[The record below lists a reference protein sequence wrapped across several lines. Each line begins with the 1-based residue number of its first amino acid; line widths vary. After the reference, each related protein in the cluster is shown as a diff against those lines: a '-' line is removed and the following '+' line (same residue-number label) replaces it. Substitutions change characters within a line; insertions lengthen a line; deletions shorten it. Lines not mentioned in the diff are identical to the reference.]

1 MENTLL
7 KQAQT
12 ELESKIVPE
21 AKENYDKIV
30 VAGEMLAMGKK
41 DGNSAMADIKTA
53 KDPLD
58 MVVKAVIGILHLLRK
73 QAKGVMPVNAMVPA
87 GMTLVFQG
95 LDVAERVGVLKVT
108 KDVLAKAVKM
118 YISIVL
124 QKLRITPEKLRGYMQ
139 QAHDIVNDPQ
149 KLSQMKAAYTK
160 DQQLAQQKKAQPAQP
175 SPQAPAQQ
183 PQPPASGGLLNQGR

>member
-41 DGNSAMADIKTA
+41 DSNSAMADIKTA

-108 KDVLAKAVKM
+108 KDVLAKAVKL

-149 KLSQMKAAYTK
+149 KLSQMKAAYSK
-160 DQQLAQQKKAQPAQP
+160 DQQLAQQKKALPAAQ
-175 SPQAPAQQ
+175 QPAQQ
-183 PQPPASGGLLNQGR
+183 PQPQPPSGGLLNQGR